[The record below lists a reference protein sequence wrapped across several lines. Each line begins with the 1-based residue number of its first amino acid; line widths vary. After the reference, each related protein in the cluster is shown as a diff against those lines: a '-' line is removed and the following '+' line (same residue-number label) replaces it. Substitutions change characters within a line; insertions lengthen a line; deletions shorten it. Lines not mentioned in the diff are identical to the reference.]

1 MDRAMADYDRAIG
14 FDPSFALAYYN
25 RGTAWR
31 NRNKRDRALADLN
44 VSIRLDPNYA
54 PASVI
59 APGSTATRAMWIAE
73 ALRLNPAGSRDYYA
87 RGKLYFD
94 KHDYEFALADFNAA
108 IEHDPAYAHLQSEL
122 SDQGHPQPR
131 RCGAL

>member
-31 NRNKRDRALADLN
+31 NRNEFDRALADLN
-44 VSIRLDPNYA
+44 ESIRLDPNYA

-73 ALRLNPAGSRDYYA
+73 ALRLNPDGSRDYYA
-87 RGKLYFD
+87 RGKL
-94 KHDYEFALADFNAA
+94 
-108 IEHDPAYAHLQSEL
+108 
-122 SDQGHPQPR
+122 
-131 RCGAL
+131 